1 MVSSSYFEIKL
12 PQNTSDVDSFI
23 VSEDETAYRLDRLL
37 VHRFPSYSRTYF
49 QTLIEEGCVLLNGQP
64 CKKREKPEK
73 DDEIEICFQ
82 WSPEISLTPE
92 NIPLTILYEDDHL
105 IAINKP
111 AGMVVHPAY
120 GHPSGTFVNALLY
133 HCQTLERTDPI
144 RPGIVHRLD
153 KDTTGLLIAA
163 KTQKAH
169 QKLVEAFASRTIE
182 KHYLAITV
190 GRPSEG
196 LIDAPIGRDP
206 VHRKQMAVCFET
218 GKEAKSE
225 CSILTSSEILS
236 LVEVRLIT
244 GRTHQIRVHLKH
256 RGTPILGDPIYGS
269 QSINKKYNQHQQLLH
284 AHRLSLI
291 HPISG
296 KPLHLS
302 APPPKAFFSLGF

>member
-1 MVSSSYFEIKL
+1 MTPSQDALEA
-12 PQNTSDVDSFI
+12 DSFI
-23 VSEDETAYRLDRLL
+23 VLEEETAHRLDRLL

-49 QTLIEEGCVLLNGQP
+49 QYLIEEGYVLLNGQV
-64 CKKREKPEK
+64 CKKRTKPQK

-82 WSPEISLTPE
+82 WTPEISLAPE
-92 NIPLTILYEDDHL
+92 NIPLTIVYEDEDL

-111 AGMVVHPAY
+111 AGMVVHPAC
-120 GHPSGTFVNALLY
+120 GHPSGTFVNALLH
-133 HCQTLERTDPI
+133 HCQTFHCKDPI

-153 KDTTGLLIAA
+153 KGTTGLLIAA
-163 KTQKAH
+163 KNPKAH
-169 QKLVEAFASRTIE
+169 QKLVEAFASRSIQ
-182 KHYLAITV
+182 KYYLAITV
-190 GRPSEG
+190 GRPPEG

-206 VHRKQMAVCFET
+206 IHRKQMAICFEK

-225 CSILTSSEILS
+225 CRILATSQPLS

-256 RGTPILGDPIYGS
+256 HGTPVLGDPVYGS
-269 QSINKKYNQHQQLLH
+269 PSANKKFDRHEQLLH

-296 KPLHLS
+296 APLHLV
-302 APPPKAFFSLGF
+302 APPPASFFQIGPISLRVD